1 MKVFLKWI
9 FKKELEEMV
18 NQEANRIK
26 RHYDL
31 KRAFESNR
39 VTNLLLSLYSLET
52 QNDELQKLW
61 KNAESQAEE
70 YRLKYLA
77 LLKHTVE

>member
-1 MKVFLKWI
+1 MNSFLKWL
-9 FKKELEEMV
+9 FKEEFEEMV

-26 RHYDL
+26 RHCDL
-31 KRAFESNR
+31 QRVFEAKH
-39 VTNLLLSLYSLET
+39 VTNLLLSIYSLKT

>member
-1 MKVFLKWI
+1 MNSFLKWL
-9 FKKELEEMV
+9 FEEEFEEMV
-18 NQEANRIK
+18 KQEANRIK
-26 RHYDL
+26 RHCDL
-31 KRAFESNR
+31 QRAFEAKR
-39 VTNLLLSLYSLET
+39 VTNLLLSIYSLKT

-61 KNAESQAEE
+61 ENAESQVEE